1 MSIAR
6 SAWMRCGLFA
16 VAIVA
21 VTSAEKSAAADQ
33 HSLEAIIAAL
43 QSPISPQALAAARKY
58 DDDILSSGQ
67 SWSHQIYL
75 VTDER
80 YARVKRITDTVLQAA
95 GQDPNQWVVR
105 VLDSDPKVV
114 NAFVV
119 GGKYIYVWT
128 GLLDL
133 HPSDDELGLILAHET
148 GHSML
153 KHLERR
159 QDDAST
165 TWAGLANLAALLS
178 PKNKDALSTISTSI
192 SSTYSRGDEE
202 EADAIGVCIA
212 RQAGFD
218 PMRGLNF
225 FTGMIRQRDQHRQER
240 QRTLDEAKAAYDQ
253 ALANCMQNKNLFNSS
268 RSYQTQENANKVN
281 AMCADAE
288 KRRLHY
294 NQVVEWYNADV
305 ASEQRNVLLA
315 DHPLDQTRV
324 ATVTALVDY
333 LAGRRDVETL
343 TDHQQSYRVMKALG
357 QVRPELLKESA
368 VVAAP
373 TVARADSAAAPP
385 SGKSLEQQLLD
396 LKRAHDQGLITDAE
410 YERKRQEILARY

>member
-1 MSIAR
+1 MSFAR

-16 VAIVA
+16 MAIVA
-21 VTSAEKSAAADQ
+21 VTSVEKAAAADQ
-33 HSLEAIIAAL
+33 HGLEAIVAAL

-80 YARVKRITDTVLQAA
+80 YARVKHITDTVLQAA

-128 GLLDL
+128 GLLEL
-133 HPSDDELGLILAHET
+133 KPSDDELGLILAHET

-159 QDDAST
+159 ENDAST

-178 PKNKDALSTISTSI
+178 PKNKDALSTLSTSI
-192 SSTYSRGDEE
+192 SSAYSRGDEE
-202 EADAIGVCIA
+202 EADAVGVCIA
-212 RQAGFD
+212 SRAGYD

-240 QRTLDEAKAAYDQ
+240 QRTLDEAKATYDQ
-253 ALANCMQNKNLFNSS
+253 ALANCTQNKNLFNSS
-268 RSYQTQENANKVN
+268 RSYQTQDNANKVN

-288 KRRLHY
+288 EKRLRY
-294 NQVVEWYNADV
+294 NEIVDWYNADV
-305 ASEQRNVLLA
+305 AAEQRNVLLA

-357 QVRPELLKESA
+357 QARPELLKVAA

-373 TVARADSAAAPP
+373 AVARADSTAAPP

-396 LKRAHDQGLITDAE
+396 LKRAHEQGLITDVE